1 MGKKWLL
8 GLFAMLLLTGF
19 IPANHTEASWFP
31 SIQADGRKDEWND
44 ISPLIRGKHT
54 TVSTLKVTNDAAYLY
69 VLVEGI
75 GLSALTSHFYL
86 NTDGS
91 DATGYQE
98 PGWDEDSG
106 ADYLLETSI
115 QLEPVTVGGQ
125 VRNVKKDKATLLS
138 YTGTG
143 TDWSW
148 SQAAEYKGSGQIVK
162 TDSLIEAR
170 IPLSDLGLSS
180 GSDIHVG
187 FVNYYS
193 KSERLPAKAD
203 DLAVYT
209 LKLANSER
217 PSVPAGLNVT
227 NARSTKLQIN
237 WSPSTDNIGVKG
249 YKIYRVKAD
258 NIEYAGWT
266 TTTSYTDG
274 WLQPST
280 AYSYKVE
287 AFDTDGYSSGP
298 SLAVTGSTTAY
309 PSVPASTGDW
319 SEVTDLLFN
328 YTVED
333 SIDAEEF
340 ASYDLLALS
349 GAVSPEK
356 LNEIKAIN
364 PDIFIVGY
372 ISVGQDAREGN
383 SPDIF
388 FKDSEGNPECDL
400 NWPSCFIDPTNQN
413 WQKKV
418 LDELLPGLVE
428 RGFDGFYLDTVEVT
442 EVIHTDKAWGMGQLV
457 QKIKEKYPDK
467 KVFSGGG
474 VHLLRGGDYDIRSS
488 VDAVLFESY
497 TNTWVGDMMWDE
509 TAEVPVGNAETYG
522 VYTPYDHPRKM
533 DYLTKRDVINKA
545 RFQFNTDGTL
555 VRDVSGKPLNQSDA
569 QFHVFTLDYNTPF
582 QPELI
587 RYSAER
593 AWADGFL
600 PSFGMKLLYFPPAF
614 DWRSMS
620 AYTPFAPLTDY
631 NANNFGKTYDLLK
644 YIPIEVDGDGSE
656 WSGTAAHSVTGT
668 GSVAKMS
675 VAIDGTNLN
684 VLVEG
689 TGLNVPG
696 QRIILNTDQN
706 MYSGYQFPEWF
717 GNAYTGTDF
726 IIENGTLLKHLG
738 DPWSSSGWTSWL
750 WEETEEPISYVV
762 NGAGT
767 VIEASIPLELLTSV
781 GGNKLYPFSQ
791 ITAAYMKFTGA
802 ATTETL
808 PQVLPSTTDSLLH
821 FDFRGELIKADGLSA
836 DWTGLGAVSSAS
848 GAGSIHQIS
857 AIGNGYHLNVLVE
870 GTGLTSNKGRL
881 LLNTDNN
888 LVTGYQSS
896 SWGAAPSTGADF
908 MVEDGELFEYA
919 GGGSDWSWK
928 RVVRYPDI
936 PVGPTGYAASASA
949 IEYRIPLDAVHL
961 SPISTFSAA
970 FQTYSGGTIVESF
983 PHFLQMTLP
992 K

>member
-1 MGKKWLL
+1 MWKKWLTGML
-8 GLFAMLLLTGF
+8 ALLLLTGG
-19 IPANHTEASWFP
+19 IPVHRAEAAWYP

-44 ISPLIRGKHT
+44 TVPLIRGKQT
-54 TVSTLKVTNDAAYLY
+54 TVHTLKVANDASYLY

-75 GLSALTSHFYL
+75 GLSALTSDFYL
-86 NTDGS
+86 NTDGNA
-91 DATGYQE
+91 ATGYRE
-98 PGWDEDSG
+98 PNWDEDSG
-106 ADYLLETSI
+106 ADFLLETSVH
-115 QLEPVTVGGQ
+115 LEPVTVGGQ
-125 VRNVKKDKATLLS
+125 VRNAKKDKASLLS

-143 TDWSW
+143 SDWSW
-148 SQAAEYKGSGQIVK
+148 NQEAEYVGSGQIVK
-162 TDSLIEAR
+162 TDNVIEAR

-180 GSDIHVG
+180 GNSVKIG

-193 KSERLPAKAD
+193 KSERLPAKTGAF
-203 DLAVYT
+203 AGYT
-209 LKLANSER
+209 IKAANVER
-217 PSVPAGLNVT
+217 PSVPTGLNVS
-227 NARSTKLQIN
+227 NQRSTKLQIN
-237 WSPSTDNIGVKG
+237 WMPSTDNNGIKG
-249 YKIYRVKAD
+249 YKVYRVKGD
-258 NIEYAGWT
+258 QIEYAGWT
-266 TTTSYTDG
+266 TSASYTDG
-274 WLQPST
+274 WLEPSKT
-280 AYSYKVE
+280 YTYKVE

-319 SEVTDLLFN
+319 NAVTDLLFN

-333 SIDAEEF
+333 SIDAAEF

-418 LDELLPGLVE
+418 LDELLPGLVA

-442 EVIHTDKAWGMGQLV
+442 EVIHKDKAWGMGQLV
-457 QKIKEKYPDK
+457 QKIKQKYPDK
-467 KVFSGGG
+467 IVFSGGG
-474 VHLLRGGDYDIRSS
+474 VHLMRGGDYDIRSS

-497 TNTWVGDMMWDE
+497 VNTWVGDMMWDE
-509 TAEVPVGNAETYG
+509 TGQVPVGNAEMYG

-533 DYLTKRDVINKA
+533 DYASKRDVINKA

-555 VRDVSGKPLNQSDA
+555 VRDGSGKTVNQPNTN
-569 QFHVFTLDYNTPF
+569 FHVFTLDYNTPF

-587 RYSAER
+587 RYSAEQ
-593 AWADGFL
+593 AWSDGFL
-600 PSFGMKLLYFPPAF
+600 PSFGMKLLYFPPAY
-614 DWRSMS
+614 DWRTMS
-620 AYTPFAPLTDY
+620 GYLPFQPSTAFS
-631 NANNFGKTYDLLK
+631 AANFGKSYDLMK
-644 YIPIEVDGDGSE
+644 YVPVTVDGDGSE
-656 WSGTAAHSVTGT
+656 WSGTAALSVTGT
-668 GSVAKMS
+668 GSITKLSMAV
-675 VAIDGTNLN
+675 DGTNLN

-689 TGLNVPG
+689 TGLHTPG
-696 QRIILNTDQN
+696 QRIILNTDN
-706 MYSGYQFPEWF
+706 NAFSGYQFPEWS
-717 GNAYTGTDF
+717 GNAQTGTDF

-738 DPWSSSGWTSWL
+738 DPWSSAGWTVWA
-750 WEETEEPISYVV
+750 WEQAADPIQYAV

-767 VIEASIPLELLTSV
+767 VLEASIPLELLTSV

-791 ITAAYMKFTGA
+791 ITAAYMKYSGA

-808 PQVLPSTTDSLLH
+808 PQVLPGTTESLLH
-821 FDFRGELIKADGLSA
+821 MDFRGGLIKADGSTA
-836 DWTGLGAVSSAS
+836 DWSGLGAASSAT
-848 GAGSIHQIS
+848 GTGSIQRIS
-857 AIGNGYHLNVLVE
+857 AVGDGYHLNVLIE
-870 GTGLTSNKGRL
+870 GTGLTGYKGRL

-888 LVTGYQSS
+888 EDTGYQSA
-896 SWGAAPSTGADF
+896 SWGPAVSTGADF
-908 MVEDGELFEYA
+908 MVEDGALFEYA
-919 GGGSDWSWK
+919 GSGSDWNWK
-928 RVVRYPDI
+928 SVVRYPDI
-936 PVGPTGYAASASA
+936 PVQPTGYSASTAA

-961 SPISTFSAA
+961 APISAFSAA
-970 FQTYSGGTIVESF
+970 FQTYSGAAVVETF